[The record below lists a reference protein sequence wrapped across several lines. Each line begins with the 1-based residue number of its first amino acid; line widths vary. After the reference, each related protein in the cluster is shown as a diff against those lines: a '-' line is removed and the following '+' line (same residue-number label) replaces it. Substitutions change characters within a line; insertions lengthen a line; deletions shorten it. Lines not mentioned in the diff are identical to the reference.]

1 MRPLMR
7 PAAACAVLVLAIA
20 ACSPAFWRSEN
31 GQVVTTVSV
40 SPDTA
45 LRVATTQLEHHGFRV
60 YHLGEGELLTEPRAV
75 PDHARL
81 DGQGDQWMVRVRV
94 EPLSFVRGSRLQVTA
109 YTVPVGTMVRPTSD
123 NQVRENAILVTTV
136 NNPQLYREVEAIAG
150 WINDAAGRRGQ

>member
-31 GQVVTTVSV
+31 GQVVTTVAV
-40 SPDTA
+40 PADTA

-60 YHLGEGELLTEPRAV
+60 YHLGEGELVTEPRGV
-75 PDHARL
+75 PDHARQ
-81 DGQGDQWMVRVRV
+81 DGQGSQWMVRVRV
-94 EPLSFVRGSRLQVTA
+94 EPLSFVRGARLQVAGYMLPTGA
-109 YTVPVGTMVRPTSD
+109 MVRPTSD
-123 NQVRENAILVTTV
+123 NQVRENAVLVTTV

-150 WINDAAGRRGQ
+150 WINDATGRR